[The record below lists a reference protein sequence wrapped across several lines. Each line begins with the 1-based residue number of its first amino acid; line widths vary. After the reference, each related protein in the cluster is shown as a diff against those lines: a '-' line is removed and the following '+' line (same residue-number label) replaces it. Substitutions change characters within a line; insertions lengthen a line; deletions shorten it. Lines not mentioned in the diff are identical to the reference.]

1 MEQPL
6 VSVIL
11 PTYNRAEYLPRAM
24 ESVLSQSYKNLELIV
39 VDDGST
45 DNTRE
50 VVNAYQDTRIRYM
63 RTPSNRGVAAARN
76 AGIRR
81 ASGEYIAFQDSDD
94 KWLPGK
100 LEKQV
105 RALTQ
110 AEPDVGMVY
119 HIMSRKYENGETRYI
134 PDAKVPQSRRSGQI
148 FENLLTENIIGA
160 PTLCVRKS
168 VLTGENGVGVF
179 DTQMPNLEDYELILR
194 IAARYNIAYIDEVL
208 IDTFHLQDGTNGNLL
223 HGIISHCMIIRKYQ
237 QEMQKHGIYERRLQ
251 RLRDIGKMM
260 QAEETVNKIIQQ
272 YCGDI

>member
-24 ESVLSQSYKNLELIV
+24 ESVLSQSYENLELIV

-50 VVNAYQDTRIRYM
+50 VVNAYQDARIRYM

-100 LEKQV
+100 LEKQMQV
-105 RALTQ
+105 LAE

-119 HIMSRKYENGETRYI
+119 HIMSRVDSENEVYYI
-134 PDAKVPQSRRSGQI
+134 PDPCIPMNVREGDI
-148 FENLLTENIIGA
+148 FTYLLAENIIGA
-160 PTLCVRKS
+160 PAICVRKE
-168 VLTGENGVGVF
+168 VLTGAGGVGVF
-179 DTQMPNLEDYELILR
+179 DTTLPNLEDYELLLR
-194 IAARYNIAYIDEVL
+194 ITAKYKVAYIDEVL
-208 IDTFHLQDGTNGNLL
+208 IETYRLESGTNGNML
-223 HGIISHCMIIRKYQ
+223 HGIISSCMIIKEFERELKAKGMYERKLECLREVGRMAHAEKIIEEIIRKYC
-237 QEMQKHGIYERRLQ
+237 
-251 RLRDIGKMM
+251 
-260 QAEETVNKIIQQ
+260 ASV
-272 YCGDI
+272 